1 MFGLRKTLG
10 SLFGLHQI
18 DETWFGHLEETLL
31 KADVGIATTDTL
43 ISSLRKTAKTQSINN
58 AEQLKGILVQEIT
71 QLLSPLESP
80 QNPLLTP
87 QSGQKPEVWLI
98 VGVNGAGKTTSIG
111 KLCRHF
117 QAQGKSVLLAA
128 GDTFRAAARNQLK
141 EWGERNHV
149 QVLSQE
155 SGDAAAVAH
164 DAIHA
169 AISRQID
176 LLFIDTAGRLATQ
189 GNLMEELKKV
199 KRVISKVIPDA
210 PHQIVLVLDGNTGQ
224 NGIAQ
229 VLAFRNAIGLQGI
242 IVTKLDG
249 TAKGGVI
256 CALSKALETPMESGA
271 TSSRTFVYALG
282 KGEGLADLEPF
293 NAQIYAKEIVE

>member
-10 SLFGLHQI
+10 SLFGLHPI
-18 DETWFGHLEETLL
+18 DESWFEQLEETLL
-31 KADVGIATTDTL
+31 KADVGIATTNVL
-43 ISSLRKTAKTQSINN
+43 IASLRKLAKSQLIQN
-58 AEQLKGILVQEIT
+58 AEDLKGLLVQEISR
-71 QLLSPLESP
+71 LLAPLENP
-80 QNPLLTP
+80 QNPLLLS
-87 QSGQKPEVWLI
+87 QSNHKPEIWLI

-111 KLCRHF
+111 KLCHHF
-117 QAQGKSVLLAA
+117 QVQGKSVLLAA

-141 EWGERNHV
+141 EWGERNQV

-176 LLFIDTAGRLATQ
+176 VLFIDTAGRLATQ

-199 KRVISKVIPDA
+199 KRVISKVVPDTL
-210 PHQIVLVLDGNTGQ
+210 HQIVLVLDGNTGQ

-256 CALSKALETPMESGA
+256 CALSKALETPPETGTPA
-271 TSSRTFVYALG
+271 FKTFVYALG
-282 KGEGLADLEPF
+282 KGEGLSDLEPF
-293 NAQIYAKEIVE
+293 NAEAYAKELVE

>member
-10 SLFGLHQI
+10 TLFGLNKV
-18 DETWFGHLEETLL
+18 DEAWYEHLEELLL
-31 KADVGIATTDTL
+31 KADVGVATTDSL
-43 ISSLRKTAKTQSINN
+43 ISSLRKTAKSHSITNS
-58 AEQLKGILVQEIT
+58 EDLKGVLVQELSH
-71 QLLSPLESP
+71 LLTPLEDP
-80 QNPLLTP
+80 QNPLLFP
-87 QSGQKPEVWLI
+87 QSNHQPEIWLI
-98 VGVNGAGKTTSIG
+98 VGVNGAGKTTTIG
-111 KLCRHF
+111 KLCHHF
-117 QAQGKSVLLAA
+117 QSHGKSVLLAA

-141 EWGERNHV
+141 EWGERNQV

-189 GNLMEELKKV
+189 TNLMEELKKV
-199 KRVISKVIPDA
+199 KRVISKLVPDA
-210 PHQIVLVLDGNTGQ
+210 PHRIVLVLDGNTGQ

-229 VLAFRNAIGLQGI
+229 VRAFRDAIGLHGI

-249 TAKGGVI
+249 TARGGVI
-256 CALSKALETPMESGA
+256 CALSQALEQPSGLEGMPA
-271 TSSRTFVYALG
+271 KTSVYAVG
-282 KGEGLADLEPF
+282 KGEGLSDLEPF
-293 NAQIYAKEIVE
+293 DAQSYARELV

>member
-10 SLFGLHQI
+10 TLFGLNKV
-18 DETWFGHLEETLL
+18 DEAWYEHLEELLL
-31 KADVGIATTDTL
+31 KADVGVATTDSL
-43 ISSLRKTAKTQSINN
+43 ISSLRKTAKSHSITNS
-58 AEQLKGILVQEIT
+58 EDLKGVLVQELSH
-71 QLLSPLESP
+71 LLTPLEDP
-80 QNPLLTP
+80 QNPLLFP
-87 QSGQKPEVWLI
+87 QSNHQPEIWLI
-98 VGVNGAGKTTSIG
+98 VGVNGAGKTTTIG
-111 KLCRHF
+111 KLCHHF
-117 QAQGKSVLLAA
+117 QSHGKSVLLAA

-141 EWGERNHV
+141 EWGERNQV

-189 GNLMEELKKV
+189 TNLMEELKKV
-199 KRVISKVIPDA
+199 KRVISKLVPDA
-210 PHQIVLVLDGNTGQ
+210 PHRIVLVLDGNTGQ

-229 VLAFRNAIGLQGI
+229 VRAFRDAIGLHGI

-256 CALSKALETPMESGA
+256 CALSQALEQPSGLEGMPA
-271 TSSRTFVYALG
+271 KTSVYAVG
-282 KGEGLADLEPF
+282 KGEGLSDLEPF
-293 NAQIYAKEIVE
+293 DAQSYARELV